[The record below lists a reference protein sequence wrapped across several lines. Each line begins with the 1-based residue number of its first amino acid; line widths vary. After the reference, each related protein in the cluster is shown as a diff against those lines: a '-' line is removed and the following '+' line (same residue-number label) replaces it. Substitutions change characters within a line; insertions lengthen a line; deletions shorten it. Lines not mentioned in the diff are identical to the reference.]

1 MSLVQYTISNNSSVG
16 KTFLY
21 YSASIAY
28 NKFVSGFT
36 SSIFLGDNTPT
47 PTLLITGS
55 MVSEDTFI
63 SDAYIPPSG
72 SAWLWSN
79 GNKVQYIKI
88 SNTPLT
94 GSNISS
100 TINQAKWVEFSMVEA
115 KDKDGNYLY
124 PTAPNSAIVE
134 RYIIS
139 NANDQGTYNSIIIND
154 SSTET
159 SVAVSANTT
168 STGTG
173 FSYIDQQFS
182 IDPDCDPLLNNA
194 IEPRTNEWLQDVDY
208 SVNAITPVNFDQ
220 LINFTATKAA
230 VPQSNYTQLGFVNSR
245 YAGSSTTRNQINEY
259 DPLSIVDTEN
269 KSLYSD
275 GPSSFFINKGKGA
288 PLGKIPNVELN
299 NAYIAYFN
307 RIIDPYP
314 LLNNRVAY
322 YVKYLIDEGGNVLDP
337 NVSNINFSIFEGTFQ
352 LRDYDNKPTRVN
364 TSISNIEQGKELVKL
379 TDGLHSVHTVGAY
392 PVPILYTQTSSIG
405 HVNSISLS
413 GSSFYSALG
422 LGKNF
427 IKLGIDIYSTQ
438 SSATSPVSATSPTN
452 LTLTELQWLPIN
464 ITPFKSNTSPTTFPT
479 SSTYPAY
486 VILFPTNDSNSP
498 QGAGA
503 GNILS
508 DNYTVEGSFTFTTS
522 TMPAVYKGTAR
533 AYEEG
538 YIKNY
543 LDNDKNGDFTT
554 KRFTFDLKPNVKLP
568 TSGDN
573 LVNYVN
579 TSEGLNVKSVKLT
592 ITTNPG
598 GTNEV
603 VYSPL
608 TIESGPLPVYGT
620 QWQITPTGLRLTPDS
635 LYLEKL
641 IIENIY
647 KGNVATK
654 NLRLQAIPL
663 IAGGWSGN
671 PTVGYA
677 GIPVKY
683 DWTIEFEFTNVK
695 QGTGLFFNCTGT
707 MENQASTKPWGK
719 PDDAFLFF
727 ESGGGANPNIQ
738 WRRTFT
744 PTYATAISTKPIL
757 KYSVTSPLSE
767 NAVQNT
773 ANGPFW
779 RRYPLTTDELYMSSS
794 ILNQTYGKSFVQA
807 KLPYI
812 GAVSTDFPLTVEPSF
827 IEFDP
832 ITDYWELQEGDEI
845 RFENNENLT
854 YRITSIGGRKSV
866 TPPNNPDSD
875 IIADKLKVV
884 VTPPFQYTGSNGQ
897 LIVNQPSDFDFFVV
911 RRYKENKNFIILDQQ
926 MPYGI
931 ISTGK
936 GEVAFSGED
945 GYVGVEPVN
954 PSSSP
959 GLLLPQHRVD
969 KFNIN
974 PDLVLKDLI
983 EKKII

>member
-1 MSLVQYTISNNSSVG
+1 MSLLQYTIVNQSAIS
-16 KTFLY
+16 KIFQY
-21 YSASIAY
+21 YSASSAANIH
-28 NKFVSGFT
+28 NINVSGFGT
-36 SSIFLGDNTPT
+36 IVFEAD
-47 PTLLITGS
+47 
-55 MVSEDTFI
+55 DTFPPI
-63 SDAYIPPSG
+63 QVPTGVPEDIFVSDTYIPPSG
-72 SAWLWSN
+72 SAWLWNN
-79 GNKVQYIKI
+79 GEKVQYIKI

-100 TINQAKWVEFSMVEA
+100 TINQAEWIEFSMVGA
-115 KDKDGNYLY
+115 IDKNGNYLY
-124 PTAPNSAIVE
+124 PTAPSSSIVE
-134 RYIIS
+134 RYIIG
-139 NANDQGTYNSIIIND
+139 NTNNKGTYNSIITNY
-154 SSTET
+154 SSPET
-159 SVAVSANTT
+159 SIAVAANSSSA
-168 STGTG
+168 GTG
-173 FSYIDQQFS
+173 FSYIDSQFS
-182 IDPDCDPLLNNA
+182 VDSDCDPLLNNA
-194 IEPRTNEWLQDVDY
+194 TEPRTNEWLQDVDY

-230 VPQSNYTQLGFVNSR
+230 VPQSNYTQLGFVHSR
-245 YAGSSTTRNQINEY
+245 YAGSSTTREQINEY
-259 DPLSIVDTEN
+259 NSLSIVDTEN

-275 GPSSFFINKGKGA
+275 GPSSFFVNKGKGA
-288 PLGKIPNVELN
+288 SLGKIPNVELN

-322 YVKYLIDEGGNVLDP
+322 YIKYLIDEGGNILDP
-337 NVSNINFSIFEGTFQ
+337 NVSDINFSIFEGTFQ

-379 TDGLHSVHTVGAY
+379 TNGLHSVHTVGAY

-422 LGKNF
+422 LGKTF
-427 IKLGIDIYSTQ
+427 TKLGIDIYSTQ

-464 ITPFKSNTSPTTFPT
+464 ITPFSSNTSPTTLPT
-479 SSTYPAY
+479 SSTYPTYA
-486 VILFPTNDSNSP
+486 ILFPNDVNGNPSNT
-498 QGAGA
+498 AG
-503 GNILS
+503 GDLS
-508 DNYTVEGSFTFTTS
+508 DNYIVEGSFTFTTS

-543 LDNDKNGDFTT
+543 LDSDKNENFST

-568 TSGDN
+568 TSNDN

-579 TSEGLNVKSVKLT
+579 TSEGLNVKSVKLS
-592 ITTNPG
+592 IITNPG

-603 VYSPL
+603 VYPPL

-620 QWQITPTGLRLTPDS
+620 QWQITPAGLRLTPDS

-663 IAGGWSGN
+663 IAGGWSGS
-671 PTVGYA
+671 PARGYA
-677 GIPVKY
+677 GTPVKY

-695 QGTGLFFNCTGT
+695 QGTGLFFSCVGT
-707 MENQASTKPWGK
+707 MTGQDATKPWGK

-727 ESGGGANPNIQ
+727 ESGGGANPDIQ

-744 PTYATAISTKPIL
+744 PTFTGIPVPKPTL

-767 NAVQNT
+767 NAVQNK

-779 RRYPLTTDELYMSSS
+779 RRYPLTTNELYMSSS

-812 GAVSTDFPLTVEPSF
+812 GAVSTDFPLTIEPSF

-832 ITDYWELQEGDEI
+832 VVDPWKLEIGDEI
-845 RFENNENLT
+845 RFENNEDLT
-854 YRITSIGGRKSV
+854 YRITFVDDEYKNANSE
-866 TPPNNPDSD
+866 N
-875 IIADKLKVV
+875 IAEKIKVV

-897 LIVNQPSDFDFFVV
+897 LVVNQPSNFDFFVV

-945 GYVGVEPVN
+945 GFVGVEPVN

-969 KFNIN
+969 VFNKN

>member
-1 MSLVQYTISNNSSVG
+1 MSLLQYTIVNQSAIAKTFVYFSASAYHNISVG
-16 KTFLY
+16 
-21 YSASIAY
+21 
-28 NKFVSGFT
+28 GFNT
-36 SSIFLGDNTPT
+36 IIFDADDSFPPSQVT
-47 PTLLITGS
+47 TG
-55 MVSEDTFI
+55 VLEDTFV

-72 SAWLWSN
+72 SAWLWNN
-79 GNKVQYIKI
+79 GEKVQYIKI
-88 SNTPLT
+88 SNTPKT

-100 TINQAKWVEFSMVEA
+100 TINNAEWIEFSMLQA
-115 KDKDGNYLY
+115 RDKNGSLLY
-124 PTAPNSAIVE
+124 PTSTNSAIVE
-134 RYIIS
+134 RYIIG
-139 NANDQGTYNSIIIND
+139 NANDKGTYNSIIIND
-154 SSTET
+154 SSPET
-159 SVAVSANTT
+159 SIAVAANT
-168 STGTG
+168 SSAETG
-173 FSYIDQQFS
+173 FSYIDSQFE
-182 IDPDCDPLLNNA
+182 IDQDCDPLLNNA
-194 IEPRTNEWLQDVDY
+194 TEPRTNEWLQDVDY
-208 SVNAITPVNFDQ
+208 SVNAITPINFDQ

-230 VPQSNYTQLGFVNSR
+230 VPQSNYTQLGFVHSR
-245 YAGSSTTRNQINEY
+245 YAGSSTTREQINEY
-259 DPLSIVDTEN
+259 DSLSIVDTEN

-275 GPSSFFINKGKGA
+275 GPSSFFVNKGKGA
-288 PLGKIPNVELN
+288 SLGKIPNVELN

-322 YVKYLIDEGGNVLDP
+322 YIKYLIDEGGNILDP
-337 NVSNINFSIFEGTFQ
+337 NVSDINFSIFEGTFQ

-379 TDGLHSVHTVGAY
+379 TNGLHSVHTVGAY

-422 LGKNF
+422 LGKTF
-427 IKLGIDIYSTQ
+427 TKLGIDIYSTQ

-464 ITPFKSNTSPTTFPT
+464 ITPFSSNTSPTTLPT
-479 SSTYPAY
+479 SSTYSTYA
-486 VILFPTNDSNSP
+486 ILFPNDVNGNPSNT
-498 QGAGA
+498 AG
-503 GNILS
+503 GDLS
-508 DNYTVEGSFTFTTS
+508 DNYIVEGSFTFTTS

-543 LDNDKNGDFTT
+543 LDSDKNENFST

-568 TSGDN
+568 TSNDN

-579 TSEGLNVKSVKLT
+579 TSEGLNVKNVKLS

-603 VYSPL
+603 VYPPL

-663 IAGGWSGN
+663 IAGGWSGS
-671 PTVGYA
+671 PARGYA
-677 GIPVKY
+677 GTPVKY

-695 QGTGLFFNCTGT
+695 QGTGLFFSCVGT
-707 MENQASTKPWGK
+707 MTGQDATKPWGK

-727 ESGGGANPNIQ
+727 ESGGGANPDIQ

-744 PTYATAISTKPIL
+744 PTFTGIPVPKPTL

-767 NAVQNT
+767 NAVQNK

-779 RRYPLTTDELYMSSS
+779 RRYPLTTNELYMSSS

-812 GAVSTDFPLTVEPSF
+812 GAVSTDFPLTIEPSF

-832 ITDYWELQEGDEI
+832 VVDPWKLEIGDEI
-845 RFENNENLT
+845 RFENNEDLT
-854 YRITSIGGRKSV
+854 YRITFVDDEYKNANSE
-866 TPPNNPDSD
+866 N
-875 IIADKLKVV
+875 IAEKIKVV

-897 LIVNQPSDFDFFVV
+897 LVVNQPSNFDFFVV

-945 GYVGVEPVN
+945 GFVGVEPVN

-969 KFNIN
+969 VFNKN